1 MAELYGKQKILALL
15 TERGIAYDML
25 EHPAVYTIEEMAQ
38 AGITE
43 KGTVCKNLFLRNAKG
58 NVHYLVSVP
67 EERQIDLRVLAGKLG
82 STRLSF
88 ASPERLQKYL
98 GVAQGSV
105 SPFGILNDESKSV
118 IMVFDKAL
126 LGDLAV
132 GVHPN
137 DNTATLWLAFAD
149 LSEILAAHGNEIRLL
164 SLGG

>member
-15 TERGIAYDML
+15 TERGIAFDML

-58 NVHYLVSVP
+58 NVHYLVTVP
-67 EERQIDLRVLAGKLG
+67 EERRIDLHALAGKLG

-88 ASPERLQKYL
+88 ASPERLSKYL

-105 SPFGILNDESKSV
+105 SPFGILNDASKSV
-118 IMVFDKAL
+118 ILVFDKSL
-126 LGDLAV
+126 QGDPAV

-137 DNTATLWLAFAD
+137 DNTATLWLGFAA
-149 LSEILAAHGNEIRLL
+149 LCGILAEHGNEIRHL
-164 SLGG
+164 SFGG

>member
-1 MAELYGKQKILALL
+1 MAEIYGKQRILALL
-15 TERGIAYDML
+15 AERGIAFEML
-25 EHPAVYTIEEMAQ
+25 EHPAVYTIEEMAE

-58 NVHYLVSVP
+58 NVHYLVTVP
-67 EERQIDLRVLAGKLG
+67 EERRIDLRALAEKLG

-88 ASPERLQKYL
+88 ASAERLSKYL

-105 SPFGILNDESKSV
+105 SPFGILNDESGSV

-126 LGDLAV
+126 RDDPAV

-137 DNTATLWLAFAD
+137 DNTVTLWLDFAQ
-149 LSEILAAHGNEIRLL
+149 LYKILGEHGNEIRFL
-164 SLGG
+164 SFGG